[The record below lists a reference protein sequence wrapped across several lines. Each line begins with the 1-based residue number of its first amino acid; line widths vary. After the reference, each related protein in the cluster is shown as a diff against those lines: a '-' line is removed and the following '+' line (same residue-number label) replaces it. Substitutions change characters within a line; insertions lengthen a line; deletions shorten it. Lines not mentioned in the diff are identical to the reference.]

1 MDRVV
6 QIRVTG
12 GATGGPGGSSA
23 PHAGWVPP
31 RPSWAARLALITFL
45 VIVGLP
51 LAILVGMAVAAAALV
66 FGGLSLLGAARR
78 RLGSVLPGHDGRSN
92 VRVIQRDDR

>member
-6 QIRVTG
+6 QVRVTG
-12 GATGGPGGSSA
+12 GGAPGASGPGPA
-23 PHAGWVPP
+23 RIPA

-51 LAILVGMAVAAAALV
+51 VAILLGMAVAAAALV
-66 FGGLSLLGAARR
+66 FSGLSLLGAARR
-78 RLGSVLPGHDGRSN
+78 RLGSVLPGRDGRSN
-92 VRVIQRDDR
+92 VRVIRRDE

>member
-1 MDRVV
+1 MSIFRAFADE
-6 QIRVTG
+6 TG
-12 GATGGPGGSSA
+12 EQLLDFEG
-23 PHAGWVPP
+23 HLAGVY
-31 RPSWAARLALITFL
+31 SKLKGTAARLALITFL
-45 VIVGLP
+45 LIVGLP
-51 LAILVGMAVAAAALV
+51 LAILLGMAVAAAALV